1 MYFKKMKTQFYIGNI
16 YLLMQSLTPDPSP
29 GERGEKKRIN
39 APLSSGEGLGVRL
52 LETRINKH
60 IYQFYILPILFSGL
74 LSGCAEKKV
83 VKETL
88 EAFKM
93 TDTME
98 KTTTT
103 ASAQMF
109 PLKNQLNFYGKI
121 TADNNKLIEVFPIV
135 GGNVVKVNVELG
147 DYVNK
152 GQILAII
159 RSTEVADFEKQLS
172 DAKNDLLVAKNNLK
186 VTQELFEGKLN
197 SEREVIEA
205 KSQVEKSASQLNRME
220 ETYKIYNIKAGSL
233 YEVKAP
239 ISGFIIE
246 KHINSDM
253 LLRSDKTD
261 NIFDIAQINE
271 VWAIANVN
279 ESDINQVKLGEDAS
293 ITTLSDPDKIHY
305 GRVDKIFNII
315 DPETKAM
322 KVRIIL
328 KNPTYLLKPEMR
340 ATIKLSYTED
350 KSMIAI
356 PSDAVIFDKSKNYVM
371 VFYDKNNIETRQ
383 VEVYRQVDNL
393 TYISSGL
400 KENEKVIN
408 HNQLL
413 IYDAI
418 ND

>member
-1 MYFKKMKTQFYIGNI
+1 MKNPY
-16 YLLMQSLTPDPSP
+16 
-29 GERGEKKRIN
+29 
-39 APLSSGEGLGVRL
+39 
-52 LETRINKH
+52 
-60 IYQFYILPILFSGL
+60 YILPILLSGL
-74 LSGCAEKKV
+74 LFSCTEKKV
-83 VKETL
+83 VKETI

-93 TDTME
+93 TETMQ

-103 ASAQMF
+103 ASAQMI

-152 GQILAII
+152 GQILATI

-197 SEREVIEA
+197 SEREVIES
-205 KSQVEKSASQLNRME
+205 KSQVEKATAQLNRME
-220 ETYKIYNIKAGSL
+220 ETYKVYNIKAGSI

-239 ISGFIIE
+239 ISGFVIE

-253 LLRSDKTD
+253 LLRNDKTD
-261 NIFDIAQINE
+261 NIFDVAQINE

-279 ESDINQVKLGEDAS
+279 ESEINQVKLGENAS
-293 ITTLSDPDKIHY
+293 VTTLSDPDKIHT
-305 GRVDKIFNII
+305 GKVDKIFNII

-371 VFYDKNNIETRQ
+371 VFHDKNNIETRQ
-383 VEVYRQVDNL
+383 VEVFRQVDNL

>member
-1 MYFKKMKTQFYIGNI
+1 MK
-16 YLLMQSLTPDPSP
+16 
-29 GERGEKKRIN
+29 
-39 APLSSGEGLGVRL
+39 
-52 LETRINKH
+52 NKH
-60 IYQFYILPILFSGL
+60 YILSTLFLGL
-74 LSGCAEKKV
+74 AMSCTEKKV
-83 VKETL
+83 VKEITENFVL
-88 EAFKM
+88 TA
-93 TDTME
+93 TMV

-103 ASAQMF
+103 APALII

-135 GGNVVKVNVELG
+135 GGNVVRVNVELG
-147 DYVNK
+147 DYVTK

-159 RSTEVADFEKQLS
+159 RSTEIADFEKQLF
-172 DAKNDLLVAKNNLK
+172 DAKNDLLVTKNNLK

-205 KSQVEKSASQLNRME
+205 KSQVEKATSQLNRME
-220 ETYKIYNIKAGSL
+220 ETYKIYNIKAGSI

-239 ISGFIIE
+239 ISGFVIE

-253 LLRSDKTD
+253 LLRNDKTD

-271 VWAIANVN
+271 VWAIANIN
-279 ESDINQVKLGEDAS
+279 ESDINQVKIGENAS
-293 ITTLSDPDKIHY
+293 VTTLSDPDKIHS
-305 GRVDKIFNII
+305 GKVDKIFNII

-328 KNPTYLLKPEMR
+328 KNPSYLLKPEMR

-371 VFYDKNNIETRQ
+371 IYHNKNNIETRQ
-383 VEVYRQVDNL
+383 VEVFRQVDNL
-393 TYISSGL
+393 TYISNGL
-400 KENEKVIN
+400 KVNEKVIN